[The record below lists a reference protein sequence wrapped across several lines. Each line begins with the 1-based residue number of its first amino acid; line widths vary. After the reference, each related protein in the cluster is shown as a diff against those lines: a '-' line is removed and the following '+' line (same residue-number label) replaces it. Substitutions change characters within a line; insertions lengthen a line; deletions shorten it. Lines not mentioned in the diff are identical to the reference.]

1 MKLTVEQ
8 NQIKMFSI
16 YHQYLVKQYCQKNIL
31 FIVDEKYKFLVLN
44 I

>member
-8 NQIKMFSI
+8 NQNQDVLYIPPISER
-16 YHQYLVKQYCQKNIL
+16 QYCQKNIL
-31 FIVDEKYKFLVLN
+31 FIVDEK